1 MESCSR
7 LLAAMSDG
15 GLAVARTPPA
25 SDDDPELTIAEVAER
40 LRVHRNTVTRYLEGG
55 KLPGAYRLAGG
66 TGPWRIPTS
75 AVEAFKQQ
83 GQP

>member
-1 MESCSR
+1 MQQFAP
-7 LLAAMSDG
+7 LLAATNDG
-15 GLAVARTPPA
+15 GLVVAGTPPA
-25 SDDDPELTIAEVAER
+25 SDSDPELTIAEVAER
-40 LRVHRNTVTRYLEGG
+40 LRVHRNTVTRYLDGG

-75 AVEAFKQQ
+75 AVESFKQQ